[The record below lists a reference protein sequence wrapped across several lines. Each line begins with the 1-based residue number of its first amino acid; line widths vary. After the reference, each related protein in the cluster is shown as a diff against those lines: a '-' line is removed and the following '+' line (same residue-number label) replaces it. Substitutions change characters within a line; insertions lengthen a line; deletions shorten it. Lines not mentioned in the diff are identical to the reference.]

1 MKTSLLITAVLCFGF
16 GILMCFGCASQSD
29 CEFICYSQETHK
41 VYVTG
46 GGTEEVRYEY
56 KSDKKFLHNDKT
68 DFDPTGNHNYV
79 TIDSCYLLR
88 H

>member
-1 MKTSLLITAVLCFGF
+1 MKNIISILIVLLSITGCTSEPS
-16 GILMCFGCASQSD
+16 GC
-29 CEFICYSQETHK
+29 EYICYSQETHK
-41 VYVTG
+41 VYEVG
-46 GGTEEVRYEY
+46 GGTSNVKYEY

-68 DFDPTGNHNYV
+68 DFETSGDHNYV